1 MIQFTRKISGSRPPP
16 PASAMCPSRAEMA
29 WVRATK
35 AGLSLQVILFH
46 SSPSPSSLLSLD
58 SSQEKRSATW
68 FWKAWAAAR
77 LPSLARAAV
86 GVHLRATV
94 RVCSWRENEFVY
106 GVVVRKIPQIL
117 GYSSEYRGIPLAPP
131 VMLMTEYCWPHCR
144 CGIIYVEI

>member
-16 PASAMCPSRAEMA
+16 PASAMCPSIWAETA

-58 SSQEKRSATW
+58 GSQEKRSAAW
-68 FWKAWAAAR
+68 LWKAWAAAR
-77 LPSLARAAV
+77 VPSLARAAV

-94 RVCSWRENEFVY
+94 RV
-106 GVVVRKIPQIL
+106 
-117 GYSSEYRGIPLAPP
+117 SS
-131 VMLMTEYCWPHCR
+131 
-144 CGIIYVEI
+144 